1 MSDYETENLLRTSF
15 AQFETVASM
24 AAPAPD
30 RARVVAI
37 ANRRQSIRMAVIGAA
52 AALVVAVPVVAWAVR
67 GPHVGPTPPGPASS
81 TSATPQPSESAA
93 GTSAPPSAATL
104 APIELDELARSTVD
118 IPAWPAGAMPGCPS
132 GLFRFEGRQTPV
144 HGPGAP
150 PGLTMEI
157 LKTVPVDVDRDGLA
171 ETAVLLSC
179 WVQGGSEQVLVVD
192 RDPSGK
198 IVTLGQVVGGG
209 SGVVRSVLD
218 IRADAGGGVGVEV
231 GDVGSLQTSEVAAL
245 TQRQWRSY
253 TWDGSRFRQ
262 SGGPTTF
269 PPNPNIADLTVT
281 ASDLRLG
288 PVTGG
293 ARHGTLTVT
302 VTNNGPGSPPRA
314 HLDLL
319 TGDSLHVDP
328 PAGVTCTLRGVP
340 PAPEVNSCDLAAA
353 PAAGRSVTLTFQY
366 TTVGSA
372 GFEGPQPPGK
382 ATVSGI
388 RSDGGGT
395 MDTKANNDAT
405 FQVIVVN

>member
-1 MSDYETENLLRTSF
+1 MPGGRPAMSDYETENLLRTSF

-179 WVQGGSEQVLVVD
+179 WVQ
-192 RDPSGK
+192 
-198 IVTLGQVVGGG
+198 
-209 SGVVRSVLD
+209 VRSVLD

-340 PAPEVNSCDLAAA
+340 PASEVNSCDLAAA